1 MVHDVSDTQ
10 PEARPAEADRIQGPP
25 APGQRVEATEA
36 EARALAEAARQTEW
50 DRPSFPKGLSLGRFD
65 VSLIHPYPRG
75 AAEDVER
82 GEAFLATLRG
92 VCERLDGERIEREDR
107 VPDEY

>member
-10 PEARPAEADRIQGPP
+10 PEARPADFDKSSGQP

-50 DRPSFPKGLSLGRFD
+50 DRPSFAKGLYLGRFD
-65 VSLIHPYPRG
+65 VSLIHPHPRG

-92 VCERLDGERIEREDR
+92 VCERLDGERI
-107 VPDEY
+107 